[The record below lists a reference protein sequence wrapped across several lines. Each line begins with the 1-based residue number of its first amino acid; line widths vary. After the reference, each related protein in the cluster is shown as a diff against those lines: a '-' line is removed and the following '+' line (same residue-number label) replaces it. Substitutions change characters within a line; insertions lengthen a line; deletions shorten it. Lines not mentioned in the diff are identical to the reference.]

1 MPGFIYFFSTFGD
14 RAVFK
19 AGRTDQQSLAA
30 RFKSYL
36 GPSKPRMIIA
46 SREVDDTVAAED
58 MMLRLLR
65 SSRVLQVRPDL
76 GTEWFSA
83 DTDDAEE
90 VHATVRFIFEVVQKA
105 VRDVPA
111 EEVHPKKLARRAER
125 DLAEDEYSHQIADAD
140 TLPAMGCYFEAFDKY
155 VDNAPC
161 GVLTL
166 GIERI
171 VTNFESDRSCPV
183 FAEYLLW
190 PKDARVRVAKNR
202 FPHLD
207 GPTLVRTD

>member
-14 RAVFK
+14 RTVFK
-19 AGRTDQQSLAA
+19 AGRTDQESLAA

-36 GPSKPRMIIA
+36 GPSKPRMVVA

-76 GTEWFSA
+76 GAEWFSA
-83 DTDDAEE
+83 DADDVEE
-90 VHATVRFIFEVVQKA
+90 VHATVRFFFGVVQKA

-111 EEVHPKKLARRAER
+111 EEAPTKKLARRAEH
-125 DLAEDEYSHQIADAD
+125 DPTEEDSFRQVADAD
-140 TLPAMGCYFEAFDKY
+140 ALPAMGCYFEALDEY
-155 VDNAPC
+155 VNKAPC
-161 GVLTL
+161 AVLNV
-166 GIERI
+166 GMEGI
-171 VTNFESDRSCPV
+171 VTEFESDRSCPV

-190 PKDARVRVAKNR
+190 PKEARIRVAKNR

-207 GPTLVRTD
+207 GPTP